1 MYGIFYLALLG
12 LILAAGC
19 GVSALLLWGLYSMQ
33 GGRLGLLAWLR
44 QL

>member
-12 LILAAGC
+12 LIMAAG
-19 GVSALLLWGLYSMQ
+19 GGLSALLLWCLYSMQ

-44 QL
+44 RM